1 MLCVMTDKERIWAER
16 VGEWKASGKT
26 LQEFAKDQ
34 PYKGLT
40 LRWWGSELRRRGL
53 LGKTSA
59 RRGRPGAPAKLPS
72 IRMVRVVRRG
82 DPEPA
87 PPADSSIAVEIG
99 GARIVIQQGFDAGV
113 LSNVV
118 RALKEAR

>member
-16 VGEWKASGKT
+16 VGEWEASGKT

-87 PPADSSIAVEIG
+87 PRQIPASRWRS
-99 GARIVIQQGFDAGV
+99 AG
-113 LSNVV
+113 LASLFN
-118 RALKEAR
+118 RASMQVFSATWSAH